1 MRELIEVDL
10 DKIPPEVSAFVQLEL
25 DKCRRLGVPIHMPR
39 TRTVLNNG
47 FDCAGYFD
55 DTPLAF
61 AVACGKSYRTWFPT
75 FVHESCHL
83 DQWADDRNVWDQS
96 VHGAVP
102 LTVFDDWLQH
112 KVELDD
118 DTKCAVA
125 SVLLNVELDCER
137 RSVAKIKQYDLP
149 INIDTYTR
157 KGNAYVW
164 SYRLMQETRNWDHSA
179 AYEYPQVWRKMPK
192 HFNTDYSVLPD
203 AIRAVFEPVLDQ
215 LKRAD

>member
-1 MRELIEVDL
+1 
-10 DKIPPEVSAFVQLEL
+10 
-25 DKCRRLGVPIHMPR
+25 
-39 TRTVLNNG
+39 
-47 FDCAGYFD
+47 
-55 DTPLAF
+55 
-61 AVACGKSYRTWFPT
+61 
-75 FVHESCHL
+75 
-83 DQWADDRNVWDQS
+83 
-96 VHGAVP
+96 VP

-112 KVELDD
+112 KIELDD
-118 DTKCAVA
+118 DTKR
-125 SVLLNVELDCER
+125 SVVSALLDVELDCER
-137 RSVAKIKQYDLP
+137 RSVAKIQQHNLP